1 MIMSDLIAI
10 DSNVMLYALNENEED
25 EKRLISLQ
33 TISNLPFISSQSL
46 SEVINVC
53 HRRWKYDKSKLIR
66 VAEFIT
72 NNCRLLGVNE
82 DIVRVAH
89 LIILKYDLQY
99 FDSLIVAS
107 ALEAKCKVLY
117 SEDMQH
123 QLIIEHKLK
132 ILNPFI

>member
-1 MIMSDLIAI
+1 
-10 DSNVMLYALNENEED
+10 
-25 EKRLISLQ
+25 
-33 TISNLPFISSQSL
+33 
-46 SEVINVC
+46 
-53 HRRWKYDKSKLIR
+53 
-66 VAEFIT
+66 
-72 NNCRLLGVNE
+72 VNE

-123 QLIIEHKLK
+123 QLIIENKLK

>member
-53 HRRWKYDKSKLIR
+53 HRRWK
-66 VAEFIT
+66 
-72 NNCRLLGVNE
+72 
-82 DIVRVAH
+82 
-89 LIILKYDLQY
+89 
-99 FDSLIVAS
+99 
-107 ALEAKCKVLY
+107 
-117 SEDMQH
+117 
-123 QLIIEHKLK
+123 
-132 ILNPFI
+132 